1 MASALAID
9 RLSVPKAADVLAEH
23 LRERILGGDFQ
34 EGFQLPTERQ
44 LAESSG
50 LSRTSVREA
59 LRILEIE
66 GLIVTRPGRGGGSA
80 VRRPS
85 PDSIQRSVELFIRG
99 HRILFRSLLE
109 TREAIEPVVAQLA
122 ARNHTAEDLANMR
135 EKQNVLEASFGD
147 RNAYLAA
154 NVQWHLAVAQASHN
168 ELLTAFM
175 TAISQ
180 AIRAGTDIETFN
192 SDAVRT
198 ATIRA
203 HARIMQA
210 IANRDS
216 EAAARRMARHVGAYS
231 EQVEAAASDKVELE
245 VARVPQR

>member
-1 MASALAID
+1 MTAALAIY
-9 RLSVPKAADVLAEH
+9 RLSVPKAADVLAAH
-23 LRERILGGDFQ
+23 LRERILSADFQ

-50 LSRTSVREA
+50 LSRASVREA

-80 VRRPS
+80 VRRPG
-85 PDSIQRSVELFIRG
+85 PESIQRSVELFIRG

-109 TREAIEPVVAQLA
+109 TREAIEPVVARLA
-122 ARNHTAEDLANMR
+122 AENHTAADLANLR
-135 EKQNVLEASFGD
+135 EKHAALEASANNRD
-147 RNAYLAA
+147 AHIAA
-154 NVQWHLAVAQASHN
+154 NLAWHLALAQASHN

-180 AIRAGTDIETFN
+180 AVRAGTDIETFD
-192 SDAVRT
+192 SDAVRN

-210 IANRDS
+210 IANRDG
-216 EAAARRMARHVGAYS
+216 EAAARRMGRHVGAYS

-245 VARVPQR
+245 VTRAPQR

>member
-1 MASALAID
+1 MSSSLAID
-9 RLSVPKAADVLAEH
+9 RLSVPKAADVLAAH
-23 LRERILGGDFQ
+23 LRESILGGGFQ

-50 LSRTSVREA
+50 LSRASVREA

-66 GLIVTRPGRGGGSA
+66 GLITTRPGRGGGSA

-85 PDSIQRSVELFIRG
+85 PESIQRSVELFIRG
-99 HRILFRSLLE
+99 HRIVFRSLLE

-122 ARNHTAEDLANMR
+122 AQNHTAEDLGNMR
-135 EKQNVLEASFGD
+135 EKQAALENSFHD
-147 RNAYLAA
+147 RDAYLAA
-154 NVQWHLAVAQASHN
+154 NVAWHLAVAQASHN

-175 TAISQ
+175 AAISQ

-192 SDAVRT
+192 SDAVRN

-210 IANRDS
+210 IASRDG

-231 EQVEAAASDKVELE
+231 AQVEAATSDKVELD
-245 VARVPQR
+245 VTRTPQR

>member
-1 MASALAID
+1 MTAALAIN

-23 LRERILGGDFQ
+23 LRESILGGGFQ

-44 LAESSG
+44 LSESSG
-50 LSRTSVREA
+50 LSRASVREA

-80 VRRPS
+80 VRRPT

-122 ARNHTAEDLANMR
+122 ALNHTAEDLANMR
-135 EKQNVLEASFGD
+135 AKQEALEASFHD

-154 NVQWHLAVAQASHN
+154 NVAWHLAVA
-168 ELLTAFM
+168 
-175 TAISQ
+175 
-180 AIRAGTDIETFN
+180 DIETFN
-192 SDAVRT
+192 SDAVRN
-198 ATIRA
+198 AINRA

-210 IANRDS
+210 IASRDGA
-216 EAAARRMARHVGAYS
+216 AAARRMGRHVGAYS
-231 EQVEAAASDKVELE
+231 AQVEAAAADKVKLE
-245 VARVPQR
+245 VTRVPQR